1 MAQDFS
7 AFFQPGTPNYFGV
20 STNKE
25 IDLEKLK
32 SAIGKYKGIDFNTGK
47 TVDLA
52 LEEYK
57 KATGGSSQ
65 PFEAFATVPP
75 VSGASGLSPTDLEID
90 KYVKLQKA
98 LQPGLLDTELK
109 QNVLGLGAA
118 TAFGAASLPFTE
130 YMRNQELARQMQAFE
145 TRELSPTAQAARNLS
160 GQQQVSLAAS
170 AQAEKRRAYG
180 DLKRAIIEPLRRRG

>member
-1 MAQDFS
+1 MNQDFS
-7 AFFQPGTPNYFGV
+7 SFYKPGTPNYFGV
-20 STNKE
+20 STNQE

-32 SAIGKYKGIDFNTGK
+32 SAIGKYKGIDFSTGK

-52 LEEYK
+52 LEEFK
-57 KATGGSSQ
+57 KATGTSPESFQ
-65 PFEAFATVPP
+65 SFATVPP
-75 VSGASGLSPTDLEID
+75 VSGASDLSPTDLEID

>member
-7 AFFQPGTPNYFGV
+7 AFFQPQTPNYFGV

-32 SAIGKYKGIDFNTGK
+32 SAIGKYKGIDFSTGK

-57 KATGGSSQ
+57 KATGTSPE
-65 PFEAFATVPP
+65 PFQSFATVPA
-75 VSGASGLSPTDLEID
+75 VSGATDLSPTDLEID
-90 KYVKLQKA
+90 KLVKFQKA

-109 QNVLGLGAA
+109 QNILGLGAA

-130 YMRNQELARQMQAFE
+130 YMKNQELARQMQAFE
-145 TRELSPTAQAARNLS
+145 TKELSPTAQAARNLS
-160 GQQQVSLAAS
+160 GQQQLSLAAS

-180 DLKRAIIEPLRRRG
+180 DLKRAIIEPLRRRV